1 MIYRLFLAILCCL
14 SLSDMLSQEASDSLG
29 GNFISSEVNIVAP
42 KLTDA
47 FVLPSVQILDLEKSL
62 TLKSTDLGTGLDRSG
77 VAGVLANGAPG
88 AASSLRFRGLGSD
101 HTVLYWQGIPINS
114 ISLGTC
120 DLSLIPSFFAD
131 QATLFSSAGSLQL
144 PDNNFGVALDLTNN
158 NRIGQGDFARIISS
172 FNTLDNSFQGVDLRL
187 SFFEKESTFQKW
199 NERSLRLTSFRN
211 GFKSGI
217 LVTRLKFFRQDLNNN
232 FAYSDHYDPE
242 SPRIHQ
248 AHNNGVNQGVQ
259 QDIEW
264 NWVNNSLG
272 LHLWYQDKSVL
283 LPSQMGHAESGTANQ
298 DDLLFRSV
306 VTFHSIQKKSELNI
320 SSSYNI
326 ESLHYRDK
334 VQSDGQWFINS
345 LVKSKT
351 FFNHVNYQFKLNE
364 AILLKTSVVYVIP
377 KVENTNYENGMITRS
392 WMQSGVGLSIQ
403 KGIHK
408 IDADTRVDSR
418 VMNAV
423 PAYTMNYSAFIHW
436 GKFKIIPDAHLSHR
450 LRAPDMNELY
460 WNPGG
465 NPNLKPESGM
475 NYKMGIGVHANFHDK
490 NYLGVTARTF
500 KTVVNDWIQWVP
512 GQSGYWTPVNYRLV
526 HTKGMELQAYAK
538 RDGVKTDWQLNA
550 RFQYTN
556 AQMVNGAHWNRGEA
570 RSIIYTPA
578 YSGFIEFQVE
588 RSGWSFRVSEKYTSG
603 RFTEEQNLKYRMLP
617 EYFLAGTE
625 VGYKWLS
632 SKMDVATN
640 ISADNILNVQY
651 ESVRSYAMPGR
662 VIQLNL
668 QLQLH
673 IKKQNR
679 L

>member
-1 MIYRLFLAILCCL
+1 MIYRFFLAILCCL
-14 SLSDMLSQEASDSLG
+14 SISDMFSQEATDSLG
-29 GNFISSEVNIVAP
+29 VNYISSEVNVIAP
-42 KLTDA
+42 KLA
-47 FVLPSVQILDLEKSL
+47 NSFVLPSVQSFDLEKAL
-62 TLKSTDLGTGLDRSG
+62 TLKSSDLGTALDRSG
-77 VAGVLANGAPG
+77 VAGVLSNGAPG

-120 DLSLIPSFFAD
+120 DLSLIPAFFAD
-131 QATLFSSAGSLQL
+131 QATLFSSAGALQL

-158 NRIGQGDFARIISS
+158 NGIGQSDFLRIISS
-172 FNTLDNSFQGVDLRL
+172 VNTLGNSFQGLDVKM
-187 SFFEKESTFQKW
+187 SFFAKESTFHKW
-199 NERSLRLTSFRN
+199 NQRSLKLISFRD

-217 LVTRLKFFRQDLNNN
+217 LVTRVKLFRQDLKNN
-232 FAYSDHYDPE
+232 FSYSDQYDPE
-242 SPRIHQ
+242 SRRVQQ

-283 LPSQMGHAESGTANQ
+283 LPSQMGHQESGTAQ
-298 DDLLFRSV
+298 QEDLLFRSV
-306 VTFHSIQKKSELNI
+306 LTFHSILQKSEVNI

-334 VQSDGQWFINS
+334 LQSDGQWFINS

-351 FFNHVNYQFKLNE
+351 FFNHFNYQYKLNE
-364 AILLKTSVVYVIP
+364 AVLLKTSVVYVIP
-377 KVENTNYENGMITRS
+377 KVENSNYENGMITRS
-392 WMQSGVGLSIQ
+392 WMQSGAGLSVQ
-403 KGIHK
+403 KGRHK
-408 IDADTRVDSR
+408 IDADSRVDSR

-423 PAYTMNYSAFIHW
+423 PAYTVNYSAFIHW
-436 GKFKIIPDAHLSHR
+436 GKIKITPDAHLSHR
-450 LRAPDMNELY
+450 LRVPDMNELY

-465 NPNLKPESGM
+465 NPNLKSESGM
-475 NYKMGIGVHANFHDK
+475 NFKMGLGVHANFHDK
-490 NYLGVTARTF
+490 NYVGVTSRTF
-500 KTVVNDWIQWVP
+500 KTVVHDWIQWVP

-526 HTKGMELQAYAK
+526 HTKGLELQTYVK
-538 RDGVKTDWQLNA
+538 RDGVKTDWQINA
-550 RFQYTN
+550 RFQYTD
-556 AQMVNGAHWNRGEA
+556 AQMVNGDKWNSNEA

-578 YSGFIEFQVE
+578 YSGYIELQVE
-588 RSGWSFRVSEKYTSG
+588 RSGWSFKVSDKYTSG

-617 EYFLAGTE
+617 EYFLAGAE
-625 VGYKWLS
+625 AGYKWQT
-632 SKMDVATN
+632 SKMDVATS
-640 ISADNILNVQY
+640 ISADNLLNVQY

-673 IKKQNR
+673 IKKHER